1 MKEYERLN
9 NNLKLLELHNETHKP
24 IFHLTDGQTHEV
36 DLIRDII
43 SDCRG
48 LLNKIENG
56 TLIEL
61 PCKVGDT
68 VYIVANIDCGLA
80 KKHGIVEGVVTE
92 IEITIDKNVI
102 ASRIYVE
109 HPFIYSERN
118 PNLII
123 NRYIFFPDELF
134 LTKAE
139 AEKKLKELQGE

>member
-1 MKEYERLN
+1 MKYKRFTE
-9 NNLKLLELHNETHKP
+9 KVDSGFVSEL
-24 IFHLTDGQTHEV
+24 
-36 DLIRDII
+36 
-43 SDCRG
+43 DCRIAYNK
-48 LLNKIENG
+48 LCAIEDKIENG

-61 PCKVGDT
+61 LCKVGDT

-139 AEKKLKELQGE
+139 AEKKLKELQEKYE

>member
-24 IFHLTDGQTHEV
+24 IFHLTNGQTHEV

-68 VYIVANIDCGLA
+68 VYSNERIMFEPVVVKVITTHQSMNLPVSYTVFATA
-80 KKHGIVEGVVTE
+80 KDGYGIYLSSDNFNEDWV
-92 IEITIDKNVI
+92 
-102 ASRIYVE
+102 
-109 HPFIYSERN
+109 
-118 PNLII
+118 
-123 NRYIFFPDELF
+123 
-134 LTKAE
+134 LTKTE